1 MSESP
6 ENDTAY
12 EPKNDSS
19 GDEEEIETVKVV
31 EKAASRSSKKRKAT
45 DDTPE
50 TASTLKDDKG
60 NVYYELSAKRR
71 VTITKFP
78 SGEKAVDLREWYQKD
93 GEYKPG
99 KDLNRYPNP
108 LHPQIKERIVSLRN
122 IPSIHNVF
130 LGVGSDEVID
140 LLIRIACVPGK
151 DNILITPP
159 TYGIQSQLNVENG
172 AFQLET
178 DAVNEA
184 LKADPSIKITFLC
197 SPGNPTSTCLS
208 HDSIR
213 AVLENPDYN
222 GLVVVDEAYIDFVDQ
237 TKNPSVSTWISKYP
251 NLVVMHTLSKSFG
264 LAGIRMGLGIANAD
278 IIQILNNTKAPYNIS
293 TLTAEVALDALS
305 DKGLQ
310 TMYSNIA
317 DLKKQRDV
325 LISSLE
331 NFTVPGI
338 GKIRGTAEGNFL
350 LVEIL
355 DSNGEPS
362 NERAEKVYKSLAETR
377 NVVVRFRGREH
388 GCTGCLRITIGKEQE
403 VQTLVK
409 ELEAALLEIA

>member
-1 MSESP
+1 MPFDLKKVIRPNILALQPYRCARDDYSAGILLDANENAYGPSLSEFR
-6 ENDTAY
+6 A
-12 EPKNDSS
+12 
-19 GDEEEIETVKVV
+19 G
-31 EKAASRSSKKRKAT
+31 
-45 DDTPE
+45 
-50 TASTLKDDKG
+50 
-60 NVYYELSAKRR
+60 
-71 VTITKFP
+71 
-78 SGEKAVDLREWYQKD
+78 
-93 GEYKPG
+93 
-99 KDLNRYPNP
+99 DLNRYPDP
-108 LHPQIKERIVSLRN
+108 LHPEIKERIVSLRN

-151 DNILITPP
+151 DKILITPP
-159 TYGIQSQLNVENG
+159 TYGMYSVCAQINDVGVVKVNLNVENG

-325 LISSLE
+325 
-331 NFTVPGI
+331 
-338 GKIRGTAEGNFL
+338 
-350 LVEIL
+350 
-355 DSNGEPS
+355 
-362 NERAEKVYKSLAETR
+362 
-377 NVVVRFRGREH
+377 
-388 GCTGCLRITIGKEQE
+388 
-403 VQTLVK
+403 
-409 ELEAALLEIA
+409 